1 MRKWA
6 AEWREQGVGK
16 GKSSFSDYM
25 NSGIGGFDPHR
36 KSALLNVKRR
46 RQAKIVAPGS
56 S

>member
-1 MRKWA
+1 
-6 AEWREQGVGK
+6 
-16 GKSSFSDYM
+16 M